1 MLIEARI
8 GSPPKLISC
17 ESYVAEVTSYASHT
31 PALPVDNGH
40 GFSSTA
46 FSANIVRHGA
56 WAEMAGTVQRDRAGS
71 PAGGGQSRPCPR
83 GRHRATGVNSIS
95 GSVLSH
101 GRNPVDAREAKE
113 VPPPSLLARAAQVI
127 EQRCMSQK
135 LAQSAIG
142 TVDARHDLSPWR
154 FGRGFEIGKP
164 VVGGRG

>member
-56 WAEMAGTVQRDRAGS
+56 WAEMAGTVQGYRAGS

-83 GRHRATGVNSIS
+83 DRHRATGVNSIG
-95 GSVLSH
+95 GSVLSRGH
-101 GRNPVDAREAKE
+101 NPRGQGDPAALACQRRRGNRVARH
-113 VPPPSLLARAAQVI
+113 LL
-127 EQRCMSQK
+127 RCMCVHLMDTCS
-135 LAQSAIG
+135 
-142 TVDARHDLSPWR
+142 
-154 FGRGFEIGKP
+154 
-164 VVGGRG
+164 